1 MFIFGFRKI
10 TRSSYSGDNTS
21 VKFDLKNFDFKL
33 LVRSVTIADTLGTG
47 VLYTKRFV
55 KSILCQELFGFDIF
69 LINIELFQFV
79 SIILECQDLVCK
91 ILTTD
96 PQKRATLQDI
106 ARHPWLTAGETAEE
120 VSINLI
126 YGLLFILINCDT

>member
-1 MFIFGFRKI
+1 MRIHCEQGYYF
-10 TRSSYSGDNTS
+10 
-21 VKFDLKNFDFKL
+21 
-33 LVRSVTIADTLGTG
+33 
-47 VLYTKRFV
+47 TKRFE
-55 KSILCQELFGFDIF
+55 SILCQELIGFDIF

-79 SIILECQDLVCK
+79 STILECQDLVCK

-120 VSINLI
+120 VSINFI